1 MKKIGLFE
9 AFGVELE
16 YMIVDKESLRV
27 LPITDKIL
35 ETLAGTITDEVLN
48 GKISWS
54 NELALHVIELKTTSP
69 VPDLAGLDNH
79 FLENIHQIN
88 QIAASWGGMLMPT
101 AMHPFMNPEKE
112 MKLWPHG
119 YNEVYAKYD
128 EIFECKG
135 HGWSNLQ
142 SVHLNLPFRNDDE
155 FAKLH
160 AAIRAILPLLPA
172 LAASSPIQEGKLTG
186 FQDTRLEVYRF
197 NQKRVPEIVGDIIPE
212 PVFSQAEYEEKIL
225 QKIYRA
231 VASFD
236 PEGILQEEWLNSRG
250 AIARFHRYAIEIRV
264 LDIQECPLADISI
277 LYVIVGVLKLLMNE
291 RWVSFDHIRSL
302 STQHLS
308 LLLLQIIR
316 EGEYAIIE
324 DEPLLKAFGLSA
336 SCSARAVWNHLLNE
350 VEDIPMVYRNTL
362 TSILHNGTLSTRLK
376 KMMSSDVQLS
386 TIQSVYRKC
395 SDCLQNNQLL
405 TI

>member
-236 PEGILQEEWLNSRG
+236 PEGILQEE
-250 AIARFHRYAIEIRV
+250 
-264 LDIQECPLADISI
+264 
-277 LYVIVGVLKLLMNE
+277 
-291 RWVSFDHIRSL
+291 
-302 STQHLS
+302 
-308 LLLLQIIR
+308 
-316 EGEYAIIE
+316 
-324 DEPLLKAFGLSA
+324 
-336 SCSARAVWNHLLNE
+336 
-350 VEDIPMVYRNTL
+350 
-362 TSILHNGTLSTRLK
+362 
-376 KMMSSDVQLS
+376 
-386 TIQSVYRKC
+386 
-395 SDCLQNNQLL
+395 
-405 TI
+405 

>member
-1 MKKIGLFE
+1 L
-9 AFGVELE
+9 
-16 YMIVDKESLRV
+16 
-27 LPITDKIL
+27 
-35 ETLAGTITDEVLN
+35 
-48 GKISWS
+48 
-54 NELALHVIELKTTSP
+54 
-69 VPDLAGLDNH
+69 
-79 FLENIHQIN
+79 
-88 QIAASWGGMLMPT
+88 
-101 AMHPFMNPEKE
+101 
-112 MKLWPHG
+112 
-119 YNEVYAKYD
+119 
-128 EIFECKG
+128 
-135 HGWSNLQ
+135 
-142 SVHLNLPFRNDDE
+142 
-155 FAKLH
+155 
-160 AAIRAILPLLPA
+160 
-172 LAASSPIQEGKLTG
+172 
-186 FQDTRLEVYRF
+186 
-197 NQKRVPEIVGDIIPE
+197 
-212 PVFSQAEYEEKIL
+212 
-225 QKIYRA
+225 
-231 VASFD
+231 
-236 PEGILQEEWLNSRG
+236 
-250 AIARFHRYAIEIRV
+250 
-264 LDIQECPLADISI
+264 LDIQKCPLADISI